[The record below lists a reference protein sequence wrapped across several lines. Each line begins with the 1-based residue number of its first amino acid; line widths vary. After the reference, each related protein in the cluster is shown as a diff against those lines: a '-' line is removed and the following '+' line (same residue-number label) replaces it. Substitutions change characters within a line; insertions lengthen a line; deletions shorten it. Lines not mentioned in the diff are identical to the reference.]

1 MSEWILTQVT
11 RTLSTAEARREAVLE
26 AALPLFAERGI
37 SGTPTLAVAQ
47 ASGISQAYLFRL
59 FPTKADLAIAL
70 IERTNERI
78 YETMAAA
85 AAAARPTGEPLLPA
99 MGKAYV
105 ALLQH
110 DRDLLL
116 LQLHAHAA
124 SLESAHIREAMR
136 DGFRR
141 LVALVTEVSGA
152 PADAVQ
158 RFFARGMLLNV
169 IAALDIWELDE
180 PWARLLVAPPQPPPS
195 GSAH

>member
-1 MSEWILTQVT
+1 MT
-11 RTLSTAEARREAVLE
+11 RTLSTADVRREALLQ
-26 AALPLFAERGI
+26 AALPLFAKRGI
-37 SGTPTLAVAQ
+37 SGTPTLAVAK

-78 YETMAAA
+78 HQTMAGAVAA
-85 AAAARPTGEPLLPA
+85 AQVAGDPVLPA
-99 MGKAYV
+99 IGRAYV
-105 ALLQH
+105 ELVQS

-124 SLESAHIREAMR
+124 SPGFPEVREAMR

-141 LVALVTEVSGA
+141 LVAFVRESS
-152 PADAVQ
+152 DAEDDEIQ

-169 IAALDIWELDE
+169 IAALDVWELDE
-180 PWARLLVAPPQPPPS
+180 PWAQLLVASPQPP
-195 GSAH
+195 GDSAAGC

>member
-1 MSEWILTQVT
+1 MT
-11 RTLSTAEARREAVLE
+11 RTLSTAELRREAILE

-37 SGTPTLAVAQ
+37 SGTPTLAVAK

-70 IERTNERI
+70 IERTNERV
-78 YETMAAA
+78 YETMAS
-85 AAAARPTGEPLLPA
+85 AAAARTPDEPVLRA
-99 MGKAYV
+99 MGKAYT

-124 SLESAHIREAMR
+124 SLESPQIRDAMR

-141 LVALVTEVSGA
+141 LVAFVSRVSGA
-152 PADAVQ
+152 PGDEVQ

-169 IAALDIWELDE
+169 VAALDIWELDE
-180 PWARLLVAPPQPPPS
+180 AWARLLVAPPQPPLS
-195 GSAH
+195 SASC

>member
-1 MSEWILTQVT
+1 MRAYSLIVT
-11 RTLSTAEARREAVLE
+11 RTLSTADARREAVLA

-37 SGTPTLAVAQ
+37 SGTPTLAVAK

-70 IERTNERI
+70 IERTNERVHQ
-78 YETMAAA
+78 TMAAA
-85 AAAARPTGEPLLPA
+85 AAAARATGEPLLPT

-124 SLESAHIREAMR
+124 SLESPQIRDAMR

-141 LVALVTEVSGA
+141 LVAFVGEVSGA
-152 PADAVQ
+152 PADEVQ

-195 GSAH
+195 GGGC

>member
-1 MSEWILTQVT
+1 MA
-11 RTLSTAEARREAVLE
+11 RTLSTADARREAILE

-37 SGTPTLAVAQ
+37 SGTPTLAVAK

-70 IERTNERI
+70 IERTNERVH
-78 YETMAAA
+78 ETMASAA
-85 AAAARPTGEPLLPA
+85 ATARTTGEPLLPT

-105 ALLQH
+105 TLLQH

-124 SLESAHIREAMR
+124 SLESPQIRDAMR

-141 LVALVTEVSGA
+141 LVALIAEVSGA
-152 PADAVQ
+152 PDDEVQ

-180 PWARLLVAPPQPPPS
+180 AWARLLVAPPQPPLS
-195 GSAH
+195 SASC

>member
-1 MSEWILTQVT
+1 MA
-11 RTLSTAEARREAVLE
+11 RTLSTAEVRREALLE
-26 AALPLFAERGI
+26 AALPLFAARGI
-37 SGTPTLAVAQ
+37 TGTPTLAVAK

-78 YETMAAA
+78 HATMAAA
-85 AAAARPTGEPLLPA
+85 AARAAHAGEPVMPA
-99 MGKAYV
+99 MGKAYTELV
-105 ALLQH
+105 QH

-124 SLESAHIREAMR
+124 SPESPEIREAMR

-141 LVALVTEVSGA
+141 LHALVSETTGA
-152 PADAVQ
+152 PGDEVA

-169 IAALDIWELDE
+169 IAALDLREVEE
-180 PWARLLVAPPQPPPS
+180 PWARGLVEGPRAPAPD
-195 GSAH
+195 AAR